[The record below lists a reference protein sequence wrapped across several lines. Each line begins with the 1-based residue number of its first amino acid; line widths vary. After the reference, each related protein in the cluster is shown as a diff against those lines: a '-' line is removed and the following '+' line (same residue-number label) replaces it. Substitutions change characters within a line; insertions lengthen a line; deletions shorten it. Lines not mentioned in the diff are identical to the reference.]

1 MKIGRTGHL
10 VSRRSHFLHCLQ
22 AERVPK
28 YANEPT
34 RNSDSLAPIEN
45 QIDAMFVG
53 EIYIWRQLL
62 LEPAIVVATFQFKFF
77 PT

>member
-10 VSRRSHFLHCLQ
+10 VSRRSHFLHCRLQ

-62 LEPAIVVATFQFKFF
+62 LEPAIVVATFQF
-77 PT
+77 